1 MTSVAQTIALSMG
14 ETLQSEISENGTSS
28 LVVCGGSSPL
38 KIFEY
43 LNLIEIDWQSVEI
56 FLVDDRQVEA
66 NSDFSNQKLV
76 KTHLLRNKA
85 NKATFFPLSTSLIS
99 KNLIP
104 PKFTIMLLGMGID
117 GHFASLFPEMLS
129 ETVNSFKPN
138 SEFEISATPEILTT
152 PALGNP
158 KLPRI
163 TMNLSL
169 ILNSRRIILLANGEE
184 KQSLLKLAKEDK
196 TLPIYY
202 LLKQTHVPIEI
213 ESLQ

>member
-1 MTSVAQTIALSMG
+1 MELA
-14 ETLQSEISENGTSS
+14 
-28 LVVCGGSSPL
+28 
-38 KIFEY
+38 
-43 LNLIEIDWQSVEI
+43 
-56 FLVDDRQVEA
+56 
-66 NSDFSNQKLV
+66 
-76 KTHLLRNKA
+76 
-85 NKATFFPLSTSLIS
+85 
-99 KNLIP
+99 
-104 PKFTIMLLGMGID
+104 
-117 GHFASLFPEMLS
+117 
-129 ETVNSFKPN
+129 N

-202 LLKQTHVPIEI
+202 LLKQNLVPIEI
-213 ESLQ
+213 ESL